1 MRYPVSWE
9 ALQAREGL
17 SGRRRRGNKISPRVA
32 TTSWNSLQ
40 GRAGLGQLNQPI
52 AIIWVT
58 EWTGGTLA
66 TWLVVGEGRRIVE
79 SLNSPK
85 GRGSRV
91 ERPGALR

>member
-40 GRAGLGQLNQPI
+40 GRAGPGQLNQPNT
-52 AIIWVT
+52 IIWVT
-58 EWTGGTLA
+58 EWTGGTPRYLA
-66 TWLVVGEGRRIVE
+66 RSRGGATCRRVSE
-79 SLNSPK
+79 QS
-85 GRGSRV
+85 
-91 ERPGALR
+91 